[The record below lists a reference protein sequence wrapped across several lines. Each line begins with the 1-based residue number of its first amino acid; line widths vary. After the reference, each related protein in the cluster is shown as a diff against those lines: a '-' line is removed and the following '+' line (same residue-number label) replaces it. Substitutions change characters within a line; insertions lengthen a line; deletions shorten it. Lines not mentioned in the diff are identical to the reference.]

1 MIETQEATN
10 TKQNTGAEAV
20 RWDLADL
27 YAAPDDPAIKSD
39 FKAALS
45 QAEAFQERYK
55 GRIAAGKI
63 TPDEF
68 LAAVEE
74 IERIFMCGNK
84 AIMFAHL
91 VFSVDTADPAHGA
104 LLQRTEEQVTA
115 VQNALLFFD
124 VEWRQA
130 DGAFAERILAHPP
143 LARYAHSL
151 AHERVFARHTLT
163 EAEEKLAAEKRL
175 TGISAFQRLFDER
188 TSRLRQTMTVD
199 GERKEMNETE
209 LLALLYHEDRGVRRR
224 AQVAMTKAL
233 QDDAHILTFIFN
245 VAAQE
250 KAIEDRLRDFP
261 DPMSSRNLGNEVD
274 DATAHAMLDAVT
286 QRYDIVADYYTLKRR
301 MLGYRKLYDYD
312 RYAPVFPPPEGGVDF
327 AEAKALVLDAY
338 HAFSPEL
345 GNLAGEFFEK
355 QWIDA
360 AVLPSKRGG
369 AYCQPCLPSLHPYV
383 FLNYTGNQRDVMT
396 LAHELGHGIHAR
408 LSREQSY
415 LEFDTSLVVAELAS
429 TFGEMLTFHELM
441 ERTTDPRVRLTLLA
455 QKIEDSFATVF
466 RQAAMHQFEYGLHTR
481 RRSEGELTTETIGEI
496 WMEQQSAMFGD
507 SVVMTENYRHWWAY
521 IPHFIHVPF
530 YVYAYPFGELLS
542 LSLYR
547 AYQQQG
553 APFVDV
559 YRGMLAAGGSETPA
573 QLMQRAN
580 INTAD
585 PAFWHGGLDII
596 HDMVQ
601 EAKAL
606 AEV

>member
-1 MIETQEATN
+1 M
-10 TKQNTGAEAV
+10 
-20 RWDLADL
+20 
-27 YAAPDDPAIKSD
+27 
-39 FKAALS
+39 
-45 QAEAFQERYK
+45 
-55 GRIAAGKI
+55 
-63 TPDEF
+63 
-68 LAAVEE
+68 
-74 IERIFMCGNK
+74 
-84 AIMFAHL
+84 

-130 DGAFAERILAHPP
+130 DDAFAERILAHPA

-151 AHERVFARHTLT
+151 RQERAFAPHTLT
-163 EAEEKLAAEKRL
+163 EAEEKLDAEKRL

-209 LLALLYHEDRGVRRR
+209 ILALLYHEDRGVRRR

-261 DPMSSRNLGNEVD
+261 DPMSSRNLANEVD

-312 RYAPVFPPPEGGVDF
+312 RYAPVFPPPDGGVDF

-338 HAFSPEL
+338 HDFSPEV
-345 GNLAGEFFEK
+345 GGLAGEFFEK
-355 QWIDA
+355 QWVDA
-360 AVLPSKRGG
+360 AVLPNKRGG

-429 TFGEMLTFHELM
+429 TFGEMLTFHLLM

-496 WMEQQSAMFGD
+496 WLEQQSAMFGD

-542 LSLYR
+542 LSLYH

-559 YRGMLAAGGSETPA
+559 YRGMLAAGGSESPA
-573 QLMQRAN
+573 QLMQRAH

-585 PAFWHGGLDII
+585 PAFWYGGLDII

-601 EAKAL
+601 EAKIL
-606 AEV
+606 AKA

>member
-1 MIETQEATN
+1 MTESLTATAESQE
-10 TKQNTGAEAV
+10 TGAESV
-20 RWDLADL
+20 RWDLKDL
-27 YAAPDDPAIKSD
+27 YAGPDDPTIEAD
-39 FKAALS
+39 FKAALE
-45 QAEAFQERYK
+45 QAQAFQETHR
-55 GRIAAGKI
+55 GRVAAGEI

-68 LAAVEE
+68 VAAVEE
-74 IERIFMCGNK
+74 IERIYMCGHK
-84 AIMFAHL
+84 AIMYAHL
-91 VFSVDTADPAHGA
+91 VFSVDTSDPAHGA

-130 DGAFAERILAHPP
+130 DDGFAERILTHPP

-151 AHERVFARHTLT
+151 RQERAFAPHTLS
-163 EAEEKLAAEKRL
+163 EAEEKLDAEKRL

-188 TSRLRQTMTVD
+188 TSRLRQTITLD

-209 LLALLYHEDRGVRRR
+209 LLALLYHPDRAVRRR

-233 QDDAHILTFIFN
+233 QQDAHILTFIFN

-250 KAIEDRLRDFP
+250 KAIEDRLRDFQ
-261 DPMSSRNLGNEVD
+261 DPMSSRNLANEVD

-338 HAFSPEL
+338 HAFSPEV
-345 GNLAGEFFEK
+345 GNLAGEFFDK
-355 QWIDA
+355 QWVDA
-360 AVLPSKRGG
+360 AVLPNKRGG

-396 LAHELGHGIHAR
+396 LAHELGHGVHAR

-429 TFGEMLTFHELM
+429 TFGEMLTFHLLM
-441 ERTTDPRVRLTLLA
+441 ERTSDPHVRLSLLA

-481 RRSEGELTTETIGEI
+481 RRSEGELTAETIGEI
-496 WMEQQSAMFGD
+496 WIEQQSAMFGD
-507 SVVMTENYRHWWAY
+507 SVVMTDNYRHWWAY

-542 LSLYR
+542 LSLYH

-559 YRGMLAAGGSETPA
+559 YRGMLAAGGSESPA

-596 HDMVQ
+596 HNMVQ
-601 EAKAL
+601 EAKTL
-606 AEV
+606 AGA